1 LPFGWSVFGAGRN
14 TTTGHPPFVIGNE
27 QLQRCACASPAKPVA
42 ATEANANV
50 TINDFNIFV
59 SPEICTCSPA
69 ARFEARG
76 LVASLA
82 ARQFVS

>member
-1 LPFGWSVFGAGRN
+1 MGLYGDG
-14 TTTGHPPFVIGNE
+14 
-27 QLQRCACASPAKPVA
+27 CATNAQVPRLMATRHCLLCASANAQKL
-42 ATEANANV
+42 ATTVDANANV

-76 LVASLA
+76 LVASVA